1 MGFHFYCNGKE
12 YDFVSRWM
20 GEDALQEHAKKL
32 CEKYNLTHVI
42 VRFGFSVWAY
52 ERGVIT

>member
-12 YDFVSRWM
+12 IDFVSRWM
-20 GEDALQEHAKKL
+20 GEDALQEYAQKL

-42 VRFGFSVWAY
+42 VRFGFAVWAY
-52 ERGVIT
+52 ER